1 MKSELKALL
10 FAAFCGTG
18 LIATAG
24 TEGTVT
30 ADLLNVRLK
39 PELKSVVVA
48 KLPYGTKVDILG
60 TVGDFYEIS
69 APDRTPVYVS
79 AVYLRDG
86 KVLSPVKMRTAM
98 DRHAAAYGLLPAG
111 TKVKVLLETPLGWA
125 KIAPPASLKVYT
137 AKNYVK
143 AAEPV
148 KESEAAKPAEA
159 EKPAAPEAAKAVAVD
174 VRPLEKAPEA
184 PAEVKTAPA
193 GEKKAPA
200 APVEVKKAPAAPVE
214 VKKAPAAPVEVKK
227 APEAVRAPVEAP
239 KEAEKAAEPDQLD
252 EQLKKLGVDL
262 SKSTEITAAGY
273 MVEIPNTTVEA
284 VKYAVMKLDAKGQY
298 VKSCFVCSSDAALL
312 KSAVERNV
320 KVTGRAYS
328 VPTWKTPVVKVTAL
342 ELTK

>member
-10 FAAFCGTG
+10 LAAFCGTG

-48 KLPYGTKVDILG
+48 KLPHGTKVDILG

-111 TKVKVLLETPLGWA
+111 TKVKVLQETPLGWA
-125 KIAPPASLKVYT
+125 KIEPPASLKVYT

-148 KESEAAKPAEA
+148 KESEPVKPVEAA
-159 EKPAAPEAAKAVAVD
+159 KPAAPEAAKAVAVD
-174 VRPLEKAPEA
+174 VRPLAKAPEA
-184 PAEVKTAPA
+184 PAEEKAAPA
-193 GEKKAPA
+193 EEKKAPA
-200 APVEVKKAPAAPVE
+200 APVEVKKAS
-214 VKKAPAAPVEVKK
+214 
-227 APEAVRAPVEAP
+227 EAVRAPVEAP
-239 KEAEKAAEPDQLD
+239 KEAETEKAAEPDQLD

-262 SKSTEITAAGY
+262 SKSTEITADGY

-312 KSAVERNV
+312 KSAVEKNV

>member
-10 FAAFCGTG
+10 LAAFCGTG
-18 LIATAG
+18 LIASAG

-48 KLPYGTKVDILG
+48 KLPYGAKVDILG

-98 DRHAAAYGLLPAG
+98 DRHAATYGLLPAG
-111 TKVKVLLETPLGWA
+111 TKVKVLQETPLGWA
-125 KIAPPASLKVYT
+125 KIEPPAFLKVYT
-137 AKNYVK
+137 ARNYVK
-143 AAEPV
+143 AAEAV
-148 KESEAAKPAEA
+148 KESEPAKSAEA
-159 EKPAAPEAAKAVAVD
+159 EKPAVPEVEKSVAVD
-174 VRPLEKAPEA
+174 VRPLEKASEVPAGVKLEAAPAGEKKVPAAPVEAKKAPVEAEAPVEA
-184 PAEVKTAPA
+184 PAEVKT
-193 GEKKAPA
+193 
-200 APVEVKKAPAAPVE
+200 
-214 VKKAPAAPVEVKK
+214 
-227 APEAVRAPVEAP
+227 
-239 KEAEKAAEPDQLD
+239 EKAAKTDLLD

-262 SKSTEITAAGY
+262 SRSTEIVAEGY

-298 VKSCFVCSSDAALL
+298 VKSCFVCSSDAELL
-312 KSAVERNV
+312 KNAVERNV

-328 VPTWKTPVVKVTAL
+328 VPTWKTPVVKVASL

>member
-24 TEGTVT
+24 SEGTVT

-48 KLPYGTKVDILG
+48 KLPHGTKVDILG

-125 KIAPPASLKVYT
+125 KIEPPASLKVYT

-174 VRPLEKAPEA
+174 VRPLEKAQEA
-184 PAEVKTAPA
+184 PAEVKAAPA
-193 GEKKAPA
+193 E
-200 APVEVKKAPAAPVE
+200 E
-214 VKKAPAAPVEVKK
+214 KK
-227 APEAVRAPVEAP
+227 APEAVKVPVEAP
-239 KEAEKAAEPDQLD
+239 KEVKTEKAAEPDQLD

>member
-1 MKSELKALL
+1 M
-10 FAAFCGTG
+10 
-18 LIATAG
+18 
-24 TEGTVT
+24 
-30 ADLLNVRLK
+30 
-39 PELKSVVVA
+39 
-48 KLPYGTKVDILG
+48 
-60 TVGDFYEIS
+60 
-69 APDRTPVYVS
+69 
-79 AVYLRDG
+79 
-86 KVLSPVKMRTAM
+86 
-98 DRHAAAYGLLPAG
+98 
-111 TKVKVLLETPLGWA
+111 
-125 KIAPPASLKVYT
+125 
-137 AKNYVK
+137 
-143 AAEPV
+143 
-148 KESEAAKPAEA
+148 
-159 EKPAAPEAAKAVAVD
+159 
-174 VRPLEKAPEA
+174 RPLEKAPEA
-184 PAEVKTAPA
+184 PAEVKAAPA
-193 GEKKAPA
+193 GE
-200 APVEVKKAPAAPVE
+200 
-214 VKKAPAAPVEVKK
+214 KKAPAAPVEVKK

>member
-48 KLPYGTKVDILG
+48 KLPHGTKVDILG

-125 KIAPPASLKVYT
+125 KIEPPASLKVYT

-193 GEKKAPA
+193 GEKKGLICCVCRDGAGWIG
-200 APVEVKKAPAAPVE
+200 
-214 VKKAPAAPVEVKK
+214 
-227 APEAVRAPVEAP
+227 R
-239 KEAEKAAEPDQLD
+239 
-252 EQLKKLGVDL
+252 
-262 SKSTEITAAGY
+262 AAGG
-273 MVEIPNTTVEA
+273 VRERQA
-284 VKYAVMKLDAKGQY
+284 GQGRPEGGRFS
-298 VKSCFVCSSDAALL
+298 VPVVCSACSRGKPEGSGSRFSLPCRL
-312 KSAVERNV
+312 
-320 KVTGRAYS
+320 
-328 VPTWKTPVVKVTAL
+328 
-342 ELTK
+342 

>member
-48 KLPYGTKVDILG
+48 KLPHGTKVDILG

-125 KIAPPASLKVYT
+125 KIEPPASLKVYT

-159 EKPAAPEAAKAVAVD
+159 EKPAAAKAVAVD

-184 PAEVKTAPA
+184 PAEVKA
-193 GEKKAPA
+193 GVA
-200 APVEVKKAPAAPVE
+200 
-214 VKKAPAAPVEVKK
+214 
-227 APEAVRAPVEAP
+227 RFR
-239 KEAEKAAEPDQLD
+239 L
-252 EQLKKLGVDL
+252 
-262 SKSTEITAAGY
+262 
-273 MVEIPNTTVEA
+273 
-284 VKYAVMKLDAKGQY
+284 
-298 VKSCFVCSSDAALL
+298 
-312 KSAVERNV
+312 
-320 KVTGRAYS
+320 
-328 VPTWKTPVVKVTAL
+328 
-342 ELTK
+342 